1 MRKIALA
8 LFTIALIN
16 STEARVFWNKFEVTA
31 GSDNTVTLNWNVTE
45 YNNKSFI
52 VQHSINGADWEDIS
66 IIPSKNSTE
75 TMTDYTFTHINK
87 LNGKQFYRLKDFDID
102 TKSITTSPIRTL
114 VLSNRQTLLVW
125 PNPATNYIAIQNDN
139 SGSYTQASIYDLAG
153 KLLIRQKLSPN
164 INQVTVSALSAG
176 IYLVRIENELGLAQ
190 TQKIVK
196 Q

>member
-16 STEARVFWNKFEVTA
+16 NTEARVFWNKFEVTA

-66 IIPSKNSTE
+66 IIPSKNSAE

-102 TKSITTSPIRTL
+102 TKSITTSPIRSL

-139 SGSYTQASIYDLAG
+139 SGSYTQASIYDLTG
-153 KLLIRQKLSPN
+153 KLLIRQNLSPN